1 MSRRIGILG
10 GSFDPVHNGHVDLGT
25 VAQQALDLARMFV
38 IPSHI
43 PPHRPQPMASS
54 FHRFAMAAM
63 AVAGRPGWRVAD
75 LELRFGAPSY
85 TSGTLQRF
93 RERGYAPSDL
103 FFVIGADAFSEIES
117 WRDYPNILD
126 AAHFAVVSRPG
137 FPVSE
142 LLRRLPQLTS
152 RMVRAPVDQWT
163 AMEPLILLID
173 APTAD
178 VSSTAIR
185 RRLAEGQSI
194 AGLVPPGVQQH
205 IEQHGLYTSTVPGR
219 RVSDAPPA
227 QQAGRLHGQD

>member
-1 MSRRIGILG
+1 MSRRVGILG
-10 GSFDPVHNGHVDLGT
+10 GSFDPIHNGHVDLGSA
-25 VAQQALDLARMFV
+25 AQQALNLTRLVA

-43 PPHRPQPMASS
+43 PPHRPQPVASS

-85 TSGTLQRF
+85 TATTLTRF

-103 FFVIGADAFSEIES
+103 FFVIGADAFADIES

-126 AAHFAVVSRPG
+126 GAHFAVVSRPG
-137 FPVSE
+137 FSVGDLPG
-142 LLRRLPQLTS
+142 RLPKLAG
-152 RMVRAPVDQWT
+152 RMARPPIDRST
-163 AMEPLILLID
+163 ALGPLIFLID

-185 RRLAEGQSI
+185 RRLVGGLSI
-194 AGLVPPGVQQH
+194 AGLVPPSVQQH
-205 IEQHGLYTSTVPGR
+205 IEQHGLYTSAVPGR
-219 RVSDAPPA
+219 RACDTSLAP
-227 QQAGRLHGQD
+227 QAGMLHGQD

>member
-10 GSFDPVHNGHVDLGT
+10 GSFDPFHNGHVDLGT
-25 VAQQALDLARMFV
+25 VAQQALALTRMFV

-63 AVAGRPGWRVAD
+63 AVAGRPGWRVTD

-85 TSGTLQRF
+85 TSSTLQRF

-103 FFVIGADAFSEIES
+103 FFVIGADAFSEIGT

-142 LLRRLPQLTS
+142 LPHRLPQLTS
-152 RMVRAPVDQWT
+152 RMVRPLVDQWT
-163 AMEPLILLID
+163 AMDPLILLID

-178 VSSTAIR
+178 VASTAIR
-185 RRLAEGQSI
+185 RRVAEGQSI
-194 AGLVPPGVQQH
+194 AGLVPPSVQQH
-205 IEQHGLYTSTVPGR
+205 IEQHGLYTPTVPGR

-227 QQAGRLHGQD
+227 K